1 MKPVD
6 VEKVKEWEVER
17 ILNKRKVRGIVK
29 YLVQWKEF
37 TAKHDSWEKEE
48 DLENM
53 KKVVAEFKGRMNT
66 EVKRQEK
73 LGMVEKKNFRRG
85 GLPGK
90 YIVKML
96 YR

>member
-37 TAKHDSWEKEE
+37 TAEHDSWEKEE